1 MKQAKQIIGYW
12 CEEIQR
18 GRALGQG
25 ICVAVLDT
33 GICAHP
39 DFGKRILEFRDFVH
53 RKEQMYDDSG
63 HGTHVAGI
71 LAGDGRI
78 SGGTYA
84 GIASR
89 APC

>member
-63 HGTHVAGI
+63 HGEYSDKKGMFINETGKADHWI
-71 LAGDGRI
+71 LV
-78 SGGTYA
+78 
-84 GIASR
+84 
-89 APC
+89 

>member
-18 GRALGQG
+18 GRVLGQG

-39 DFGKRILEFRDFVH
+39 DFGIQGFCTSKGADV
-53 RKEQMYDDSG
+53 
-63 HGTHVAGI
+63 
-71 LAGDGRI
+71 
-78 SGGTYA
+78 
-84 GIASR
+84 
-89 APC
+89 